1 MILIMLFGIT
11 LLIAVTD
18 MSKTWLDDETE
29 NILYYDTTVSDENPD
44 DEDTAVSSSQ
54 ADQAVQDTIEND
66 HMMEESND
74 NVNTGEA
81 SLEEQLLNELNMA
94 MGSSSTQSGIK
105 NNKTE
110 TYDLD
115 LDSLDFDDDEDEVMI
130 NTRPQSDEE
139 IERDAKNLFDKFK
152 DMTL

>member
-11 LLIAVTD
+11 LLITVTD

-29 NILYYDTTVSDENPD
+29 NILYYDTAVSDENPD

-66 HMMEESND
+66 HTMEESND

-105 NNKTE
+105 TNKTE
-110 TYDLD
+110 TDDLD
-115 LDSLDFDDDEDEVMI
+115 LDSLDFDDDDDEVMI

>member
-110 TYDLD
+110 TDDLD